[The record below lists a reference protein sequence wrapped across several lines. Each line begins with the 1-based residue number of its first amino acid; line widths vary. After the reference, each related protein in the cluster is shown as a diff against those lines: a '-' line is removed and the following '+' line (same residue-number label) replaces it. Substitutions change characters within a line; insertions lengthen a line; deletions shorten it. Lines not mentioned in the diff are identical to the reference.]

1 MFLYYHAKKEV
12 RFSDENEDVEENF
25 GM

>member
-1 MFLYYHAKKEV
+1 MFLYYQAKKEV

-25 GM
+25 GV